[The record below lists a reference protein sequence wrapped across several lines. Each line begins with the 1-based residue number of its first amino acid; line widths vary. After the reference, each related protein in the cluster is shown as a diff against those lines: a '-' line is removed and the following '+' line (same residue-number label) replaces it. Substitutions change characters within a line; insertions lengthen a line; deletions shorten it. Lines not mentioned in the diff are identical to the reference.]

1 MYKAYPKITLKINK
15 IITDLHL
22 TEIEEDPQDFIRKE
36 KRFYRTACKT
46 ENGERVFFKCILIK
60 DRKTK
65 NSFLNEINFLKTINN
80 YPGHPLFPYIP
91 AILDFSAKL
100 SFPFLIYKL
109 LPGESRTRESRF
121 SGEEIKRIA
130 ELLKIINS
138 SSADIFSFRP
148 RKFPSDAYLYKRGL
162 KVFLKNIQN
171 KELEKRIDEFVSRNS
186 RTINSIKKKTLS
198 HGDFSE
204 VNLIFFGENIKL
216 VDWEH
221 VSLRNP
227 LYDFADF
234 WVKRRNYPEEE
245 EILIN
250 EYFQSFQEKN
260 YFLKFFKLALL
271 EICLRDISLMQKIIG
286 DFTRKK
292 SLAGVEAVK
301 REKDDYCAIV
311 EKYILSD
318 KEKIYSFKDI

>member
-1 MYKAYPKITLKINK
+1 MYSIYRNVILKIEKK
-15 IITDLHL
+15 IGELGLTHL
-22 TEIEEDPQDFIRKE
+22 SDSIQSNIKKE
-36 KRFYRTACKT
+36 GRFYRTIART
-46 ENGERVFFKCILIK
+46 SNGEKIFFKSLLTKEKGIK
-60 DRKTK
+60 VR
-65 NSFLNEINFLKTINN
+65 FLNEINFLKTINK
-80 YPGHPLFPYIP
+80 YPDHPLFIYIP
-91 AILDFSAKL
+91 EIMDFSTKP
-100 SFPFLIYKL
+100 SFPFFIYKL
-109 LPGESRTRESRF
+109 LPGESKGRDSRF
-121 SGEEIKRIA
+121 TNGEIKKIA
-130 ELLKIINS
+130 KLLKIINDS
-138 SSADIFSFRP
+138 PTDMFSFRP
-148 RKFPSDAYLYKRGL
+148 TEFPLNVFSYKKRLNSSLKIIKDKELKKKIGEFISKNTDA
-162 KVFLKNIQN
+162 LKNI
-171 KELEKRIDEFVSRNS
+171 
-186 RTINSIKKKTLS
+186 KKTLS

-204 VNLIFFGENIKL
+204 ANIIFFGDNIKL

-221 VSLRNP
+221 VNLRNP